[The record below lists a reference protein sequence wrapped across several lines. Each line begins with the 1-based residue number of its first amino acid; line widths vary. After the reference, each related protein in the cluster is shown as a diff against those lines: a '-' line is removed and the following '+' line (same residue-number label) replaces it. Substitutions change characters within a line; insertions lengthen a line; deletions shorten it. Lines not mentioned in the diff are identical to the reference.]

1 MITDGLD
8 EAILAGK
15 TRAVARAITLA
26 ETGDE
31 EAVRL
36 VMRLRPLAKRGQVI
50 GLTGSPGAGKSTLVG
65 ELAKEF
71 RSRGKTVG
79 VIAIDPSSP
88 FSGGAFL
95 GDRVRMP
102 DLASDPGVY
111 VRSMASR
118 GRTGGLAAAV
128 EDATIILRAAGKDI
142 VLVETVGVG
151 QGELDVANVVQTVV
165 VVLTPGMGD
174 EIQSLKAGILE
185 VADVYVVNKSD
196 LPGADMV
203 ARTLQSLAHQAAST
217 WTRPILL
224 TSSVSH
230 EGVAA
235 LADAVESHKLYL
247 STRRA
252 ASEPEMHRALQA
264 VLALAGR
271 QVLQDLEAIVEVKQL
286 ERIAAA
292 VAAGKMDPKEAAGL
306 LVHFYLEASLSVT
319 PKVW

>member
-8 EAILAGK
+8 ESVLAGQ

-36 VMRLRPLAKRGQVI
+36 VAKLRPSAKRGQVI

-111 VRSMASR
+111 VRSMAS
-118 GRTGGLAAAV
+118 
-128 EDATIILRAAGKDI
+128 
-142 VLVETVGVG
+142 
-151 QGELDVANVVQTVV
+151 
-165 VVLTPGMGD
+165 
-174 EIQSLKAGILE
+174 
-185 VADVYVVNKSD
+185 
-196 LPGADMV
+196 
-203 ARTLQSLAHQAAST
+203 
-217 WTRPILL
+217 TRPARRFGRGGGGCNG
-224 TSSVSH
+224 H
-230 EGVAA
+230 P
-235 LADAVESHKLYL
+235 ES
-247 STRRA
+247 RR
-252 ASEPEMHRALQA
+252 R
-264 VLALAGR
+264 
-271 QVLQDLEAIVEVKQL
+271 K
-286 ERIAAA
+286 
-292 VAAGKMDPKEAAGL
+292 
-306 LVHFYLEASLSVT
+306 T
-319 PKVW
+319 